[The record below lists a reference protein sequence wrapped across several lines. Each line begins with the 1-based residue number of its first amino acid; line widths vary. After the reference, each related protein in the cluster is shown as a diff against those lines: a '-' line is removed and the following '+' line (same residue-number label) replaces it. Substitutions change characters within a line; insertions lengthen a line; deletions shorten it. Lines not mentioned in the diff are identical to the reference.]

1 MRALTLAGTALVA
14 ACVMAGCSDKTKQDA
29 REAGRETA
37 EAARA
42 TGDAVAS
49 AARDAADSVKRA
61 SNDPSVKQAEERARN
76 AVNDAAD
83 VAAAAVQTAQVK
95 SALVTDKKVN
105 SSGIDVDTDART
117 KTITLKGHVPFEDQ
131 RIAAG
136 RIAADKASAGYSVRN
151 ELVVK

>member
-49 AARDAADSVKRA
+49 AAHDAADSVKRA
-61 SNDPSVKQAEERARN
+61 SNDPSVQQAERNARD
-76 AVNDAAD
+76 AVNDAAEA
-83 VAAAAVQTAQVK
+83 AAAAVETAKVK
-95 SALVTDKKVN
+95 GALVADRKVN
-105 SSGIDVDTDART
+105 SSGIDVDTDAHS

-131 RIAAG
+131 KIAAG
-136 RIAADKASAGYSVRN
+136 RIAAEKASTGYAVRN